1 MRPVHTRATWR
12 AMAADESGQDIIEY
26 GFLGALIGIVS
37 ILIWHALVGTVSN
50 VYSAADTGV
59 QNASAC
65 TPDPGGGGC

>member
-1 MRPVHTRATWR
+1 MRPVQTRATWR

-26 GFLGALIGIVS
+26 GLLGALIGIVS
-37 ILIWHALVGTVSN
+37 ILIWQALVGTVSN